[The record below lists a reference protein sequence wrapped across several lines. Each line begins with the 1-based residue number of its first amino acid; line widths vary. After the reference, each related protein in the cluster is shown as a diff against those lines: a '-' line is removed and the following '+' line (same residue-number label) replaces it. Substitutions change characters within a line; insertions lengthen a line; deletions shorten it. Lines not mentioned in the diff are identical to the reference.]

1 MLTRDNLKG
10 IFAAV
15 PIPWDEQGQ
24 FQESVFRKDVATLCA
39 SGVHG
44 IYTTGTTGE
53 FHALDFEEFRRMVD
67 AFLTEAKS
75 YKTPTQVGCTAL
87 NTRDAVRMASYAVD
101 KGVDGVQVALP
112 FWMPLND
119 REIVDFF
126 REVSQVCGI
135 VPLVHYNTNRSKRFL
150 GVREYS
156 MILQEVPTLI
166 GTKFG
171 SSDFGALSDLLL
183 HLPQLAHFVGEH
195 MLLPGVM
202 LGARGCYSSLALL
215 NPWLTTHFF
224 DICEKKHWESAI
236 AMQKKVGRFFIEA
249 LFPLFEQG
257 YNDAAIDKAMAAA
270 TGFLRC
276 SPRVRAPYASL
287 PPESVTQIREYLEQ
301 NMPEFLDEVYLKL

>member
-1 MLTRDNLKG
+1 MLTRENLRG

-15 PIPWDEQGQ
+15 PIPWDEHGR
-24 FQESVFRKDVATLCA
+24 FQETVFRRDIATLCA

-53 FHALDFEEFRRMVD
+53 FYALDFEEFRGLVD
-67 AFLTEAKS
+67 AFLAEAKL
-75 YKTPTQVGCTAL
+75 YKTTTQVGCTAL

-126 REVSQVCGI
+126 REVSRACGDT
-135 VPLVHYNTNRSKRFL
+135 PLVHYNTNRSKRFL
-150 GVREYS
+150 GVQEYV
-156 MILQEVPTLI
+156 MILQEVPTII

-195 MLLPGVM
+195 MMLPGVM

-215 NPWLTTHFF
+215 NPWLTNRFF

-236 AMQKKVGRFFIEA
+236 EMQRKVSRFFIEA

-270 TGFLRC
+270 TGFLQC

-287 PPESVTQIREYLEQ
+287 PPEFVAQIKNYLEL
-301 NMPEFLDEVYLKL
+301 NMPEFLDKA